1 MTYEKV
7 LEMLNGF
14 KVEWGGVGG
23 TSQLC
28 RVGVSSAAR
37 QPVTGA
43 AGRQR
48 HTLFNEMWGKQ
59 R

>member
-1 MTYEKV
+1 MY
-7 LEMLNGF
+7 
-14 KVEWGGVGG
+14 
-23 TSQLC
+23 

-48 HTLFNEMWGKQ
+48 HPLFNEMWGKKEVKKLKHFGDPQ
-59 R
+59 

>member
-1 MTYEKV
+1 M
-7 LEMLNGF
+7 G
-14 KVEWGGVGG
+14 GG

-28 RVGVSSAAR
+28 RVGVSSAGR

-48 HTLFNEMWGKQ
+48 HTLFNEMWEKRGKKLNHSGDPLFENE
-59 R
+59 